1 VNGSG
6 KSTILKLISRIYDP
20 TEGTILI
27 DGRDIKTFRLAD
39 LRAAM
44 SILFQD
50 YTQFPVSVSYSHTPQ
65 KQYL

>member
-1 VNGSG
+1 
-6 KSTILKLISRIYDP
+6 LKLLSRIYDP

-27 DGRDIKTFRLAD
+27 DDRDIKTLKLTD

-50 YTQFPVSVSYSHTPQ
+50 YTFFPLSVSLIPAPEATVPNTRAD
-65 KQYL
+65 